1 MNSYTVCQGRKQSPQ
16 DTPPPHPTQQRWGVT
31 GSPFEPWISCLAL
44 TPPLPQPPEG
54 ATARGQAVVTAWSPA
69 CRWSPSSH
77 PSSKAAK
84 YHSVLSRDGC
94 PHGPGW
100 HRTENTLRSEMRW
113 GGKKQPTTNQ
123 LLGSRLTENVH
134 FNWGSLIPFR
144 NGGEKFGGWCTVP
157 QQKLKTFAFDTH
169 QTNALTFPGIPTCSL
184 LRTQ

>member
-1 MNSYTVCQGRKQSPQ
+1 MTAAIKTALSSFVTSGFALEFIHRLPRKKAKP
-16 DTPPPHPTQQRWGVT
+16 PGYPPHPTQQRWGVT

-84 YHSVLSRDGC
+84 YHSVLLRDGC

-113 GGKKQPTTNQ
+113 GGKKTTSNKPTAWFQ
-123 LLGSRLTENVH
+123 ADR
-134 FNWGSLIPFR
+134 
-144 NGGEKFGGWCTVP
+144 K
-157 QQKLKTFAFDTH
+157 
-169 QTNALTFPGIPTCSL
+169 CSL
-184 LRTQ
+184 